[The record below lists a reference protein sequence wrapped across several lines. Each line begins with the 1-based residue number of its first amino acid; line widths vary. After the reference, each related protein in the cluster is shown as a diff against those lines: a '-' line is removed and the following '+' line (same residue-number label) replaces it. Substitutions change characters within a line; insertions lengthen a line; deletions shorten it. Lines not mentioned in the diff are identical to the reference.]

1 MEQPSYVL
9 EAFEGPLDLLL
20 YLIKKNKISIYDI
33 PIAEISAQY
42 NEYLSNLE
50 QANLEVTSEF
60 VVMAAQ
66 LLYIKS
72 RMLLP
77 KPAADEDDDDPRAE
91 LVERLLEYSK
101 YKAASAFLEDR
112 ESIGKNTFFK
122 SRDYIGKVKIEN
134 VIDNVSPSDLFEI
147 VKDLLAMRAEEENIP
162 VKKLLSDIV
171 THEIVSVSSK
181 INFIRQKLKIEKQC
195 RFIDIFQGLNSRPQ
209 IVAMFLG
216 VLELIKDAEISVS
229 KSGGEIIIGRNDD
242 NNE

>member
-9 EAFEGPLDLLL
+9 EVFEGPLDLLL

-42 NEYLSNLE
+42 NEYLASLE

-60 VVMAAQ
+60 VVMAAH

-77 KPAADEDDDDPRAE
+77 KPETDDDGEDPRAE

-101 YKAASAFLEDR
+101 YKAASTFLEDR

-122 SRDYIGKVKIEN
+122 SRDNIGKVKIEN
-134 VIDNVSPSDLFEI
+134 VIENATPADLFEI
-147 VKDLLAMRAEEENIP
+147 VKELLTMRAEEENVP

-171 THEIVSVSSK
+171 THEVVSVNSK
-181 INFIRQKLKIEKQC
+181 IYFIRRKLKSEKRC
-195 RFIDIFQGLNSRPQ
+195 RFIDIFEGLNSRPH

-216 VLELIKDAEISVS
+216 VLELIKDAEISVT
-229 KSGGEIIIGRNDD
+229 KSGGEIIIGRND
-242 NNE
+242 NNEQ

>member
-9 EAFEGPLDLLL
+9 EVFEGPLDLLL

-42 NEYLSNLE
+42 NEYLASLE

-77 KPAADEDDDDPRAE
+77 KPETDDDGEDPRAE

-101 YKAASAFLEDR
+101 YKAASTFLEDR

-122 SRDYIGKVKIEN
+122 SRDNIGKVKIEN
-134 VIDNVSPSDLFEI
+134 VIENATPLDLFEI
-147 VKDLLAMRAEEENIP
+147 VKELLTMRAEEENVP

-171 THEIVSVSSK
+171 THEVVSVNSK
-181 INFIRQKLKIEKQC
+181 IDFIRRKLKSEKRC
-195 RFIDIFQGLNSRPQ
+195 RFIDIFEGLNSRPH

-216 VLELIKDAEISVS
+216 VLELIKDAEISVT
-229 KSGGEIIIGRNDD
+229 KSGGEIIIGRND
-242 NNE
+242 NNEQ